1 MISPSKGTCEMAD
14 DILDQARSYLER
26 LPADSPE
33 WQGRIAEFLSA
44 LNRIA
49 EGKSA
54 ERKAA
59 AFPKV
64 EGTEHP
70 GPLDQHVDGTAQK
83 HTSEEWTDDT
93 LAALA
98 ALRRA
103 AIKARRR
110 AIETTGSVATWRDGK
125 IVYDTEV

>member
-1 MISPSKGTCEMAD
+1 MTG

-33 WQGRIAEFLSA
+33 WQSAVADFLSDVSG
-44 LNRIA
+44 IA
-49 EGKSA
+49 DAKSA
-54 ERKAA
+54 EREAV

-64 EGTEHP
+64 AETELL
-70 GPLDQHVDGTAQK
+70 GFVDQHSDRATQKQISQELTAD
-83 HTSEEWTDDT
+83 S

-103 AIKARRR
+103 AIKARRQS
-110 AIETTGSVATWRDGK
+110 IEATGSVATWRDGK
-125 IVYDTEV
+125 IVHDTEV